1 MSHTRATTGIEG
13 PSTSTKIVP
22 SFPQPDDIGA
32 ERDGREAGDQVV
44 HDPVKLID
52 KDVEDDASGPS
63 PKVAFKDNAFTPKGS
78 GTARYSR
85 GSTLAQVDSPLES
98 PLPALYRQGDASN
111 STTALIPHVQVST
124 PALPSPDIP
133 ANISET
139 LPKGHPRSSQSV
151 SEGLVKF
158 NLPEPVERTITET
171 KATLISR
178 HSFLKQRR
186 HVLLDPGEVV
196 KVEKMLV
203 RVDLTK
209 HKLPDDFDENKSQE
223 SETEPLTKW
232 REYVVVC
239 RKAIDGDDD
248 NVDFNIQMY
257 KTRVISAKEETQA
270 RSKPAYLIPL
280 NRKTTKLNLFSSLDK
295 TIAMWMASK
304 AGTNIYILRPRSPA
318 SSIEWYT
325 FLRNTLGWKASNDL
339 QINVPDLD
347 LTLLLENPFAELEK
361 ASKVPDTGDLR
372 AIKRTIAAEKAVA
385 RSVIKDCMSILRQS
399 SQWSAVVEEWEKH
412 GRMGL
417 AWKRYDRLEWIHGAN
432 EQKMYGTLGMQ
443 KSHDLELRPK
453 RHYPTS
459 IPQKGG
465 GVLEEPAPVE
475 GFLIRLTSQLG
486 REQRLGR
493 KFSKRLYYSVH
504 NQFLCYTKPSK
515 AVPPPPP
522 HLASQDGQKAPN
534 AKQIASEI
542 PIIYSVTPF
551 PVDHGRLA
559 WFKDTTLEE
568 RESHDL
574 VALQEAERKV
584 NTLLNA
590 EGFINLCHVTRVR
603 ERRAESTSTSVGD
616 DSNASN
622 QAEVSQRAIKAKQAK
637 DPKQVTPEDLD
648 RMFELVLKNGLVI
661 RFQAFDKTTRDE
673 WITRLSELVYYWKLR
688 IAEDMNL
695 YRTVRA
701 ENMERFEIDEQMEA
715 ELVQKGTKWEVA
727 RSVASPV
734 LFNMC
739 GISCCRTITVCF
751 R

>member
-1 MSHTRATTGIEG
+1 M
-13 PSTSTKIVP
+13 
-22 SFPQPDDIGA
+22 
-32 ERDGREAGDQVV
+32 ERGGREGGDGVV
-44 HDPVKLID
+44 QNRLKSTDR
-52 KDVEDDASGPS
+52 DVEDDASGPS
-63 PKVAFKDNAFTPKGS
+63 PKVAFKDDVFTLKGS
-78 GTARYSR
+78 AAARYSK
-85 GSTLAQVDSPLES
+85 GSTLAQIDSPLDS
-98 PLPALYRQGDASN
+98 PPPALYRQGDASN
-111 STTALIPHVQVST
+111 STTALIPHAQVST

-133 ANISET
+133 ANGSET
-139 LPKGHPRSSQSV
+139 IPKGHPRSLQSV

-158 NLPEPVERTITET
+158 NLPEPIETTVTET
-171 KATLISR
+171 KAALISR

-196 KVEKMLV
+196 KAEKMLV

-223 SETEPLTKW
+223 SETEPLAKW

-239 RKAIDGDDD
+239 RKAMDGDDD

-257 KTRVISAKEETQA
+257 KTRVISTKEETQA
-270 RSKPAYLIPL
+270 RSKPAYFVPL
-280 NRKTTKLNLFSSLDK
+280 NRKTTKLNLFSTLDK
-295 TIAMWMASK
+295 TIAMWMTSK

-325 FLRNTLGWKASNDL
+325 FLRNTLGWKASNNL

-347 LTLLLENPFAELEK
+347 LTLLLENPFAEVEK
-361 ASKVPDTGDLR
+361 AGKVPDSGDLR

-385 RSVIKDCMSILRQS
+385 RSVVKDCMSILRQS
-399 SQWSAVVEEWEKH
+399 PQWSVVVEKWEKH
-412 GRMGL
+412 ERMGL

-459 IPQKGG
+459 TPQEGG

-493 KFSKRLYYSVH
+493 KFSKRLYYTVH
-504 NQFLCYTKPSK
+504 NQFLCYMKPSK

-522 HLASQDGQKAPN
+522 HLASHNGQKAPK
-534 AKQIASEI
+534 AKQIVSEI

-559 WFKDTTLEE
+559 WFKNTTLEE
-568 RESHDL
+568 RESRDL
-574 VALQEAERKV
+574 IAFQEAERKV
-584 NTLLNA
+584 NSLLNA
-590 EGFINLCHVTRVR
+590 EGFINLCHVTQVR
-603 ERRAESTSTSVGD
+603 ERRAESTSTSGD
-616 DSNASN
+616 NDPNASN
-622 QAEVSQRAIKAKQAK
+622 QAEGSQRAMKAKQAK
-637 DPKQVTPEDLD
+637 DPKQLTPEDLD
-648 RMFELVLKNGLVI
+648 RTFEMVLKNGLVV
-661 RFQAFDKTTRDE
+661 RFKAFDKTTRDE
-673 WITRLSELVYYWKLR
+673 WITRLSALVHYWKLR
-688 IAEDMNL
+688 NAEDMKL

-751 R
+751 RGLLTLEN